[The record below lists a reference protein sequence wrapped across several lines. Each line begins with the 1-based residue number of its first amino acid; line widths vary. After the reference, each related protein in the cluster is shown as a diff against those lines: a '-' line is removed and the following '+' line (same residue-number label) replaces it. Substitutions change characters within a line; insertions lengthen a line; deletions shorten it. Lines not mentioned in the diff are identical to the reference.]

1 MGQKVARTLGEYH
14 QQHVTPL
21 EERLAWLELPWYK
34 KLRDY
39 AKRWW
44 AWFLTPK
51 LEEGETSTEIDHT
64 PPERTTVAAPRDA
77 PPVA

>member
-1 MGQKVARTLGEYH
+1 LERTLERFNAEMGQKVARTLGEYH

-51 LEEGETSTEIDHT
+51 DRPHAAGED
-64 PPERTTVAAPRDA
+64 R
-77 PPVA
+77 